1 MEQEKRTIKVALR
14 ENKTATADKAPYL
27 MTVIPN
33 GTAGIADIVA
43 EMRKD
48 GFNITEAMFRL
59 YLNALFEVAI
69 EHVRKGEKVQ
79 TPFGLMELAI
89 SGSMDCEDAKL
100 DPTRNEVYVKITPPA
115 SWRKALAEVE
125 GVIVNPATSD
135 LSIGNVLTVSLGRDG
150 FNVLRPGDAFSMSGR
165 GFPTDGTEDGA
176 VTLRDGEG
184 MVHVVEVESAR
195 RECLNCRAPR
205 TAAVGEGLLEVTLVG
220 GKKGDC
226 RFSASRKVKIVA
238 PRDAEKC

>member
-1 MEQEKRTIKVALR
+1 MEKKTIKVALR

-33 GTAGIADIVA
+33 GTAGIPELVA
-43 EMRKD
+43 SMREE
-48 GFNITEAMFRL
+48 GLNITEPMFRY
-59 YLNALFEVAI
+59 YLNAIFEVAI
-69 EHVRKGEKVQ
+69 EHVRKGEKVE

-89 SGSMDCEDAKL
+89 SGSMDHVDSKL
-100 DPTRNEVYVKITPPA
+100 DPKRNEVYVKITPPA

-135 LSIGNVLTVSLGRDG
+135 LAIGNVLTVSLGRDG
-150 FNVLRPGDAFSMSGR
+150 FNVLKPGEAFSMSGR

-176 VTLRDGEG
+176 VTLRDGAG
-184 MVHVVEVESAR
+184 TVHVVEVESAR

-205 TAAVGEGLLEVTLVG
+205 TAAPGAGLLEITLVG

-226 RFSASRKVKIVA
+226 RFTASRKVTV
-238 PRDAEKC
+238 RED

>member
-1 MEQEKRTIKVALR
+1 MKQEKKTIRVALR

-33 GTAGIADIVA
+33 GTAGIEDFVAD
-43 EMRKD
+43 MRAD
-48 GFNITEAMFRL
+48 GFNITVPMFQY
-59 YLNALFEVAI
+59 YLNAMFEVAI
-69 EHVRKGEKVQ
+69 DHVRKGEKVQ

-89 SGSMDCEDAKL
+89 SGSMDSADAPL
-100 DPTRNEVYVKITPPA
+100 DPKRNEVYVKITPPA

-125 GVIVNPATSD
+125 GVIVNPAVSD
-135 LSIGNVLTVSLGRDG
+135 LAIGNVLTVSLGRDG
-150 FNVLRPGDAFSMSGR
+150 FNVIKPGEDFSMSGR

-176 VTLRDGEG
+176 VTLRDGAG
-184 MVHVVEVESAR
+184 GVHVVEVVSVR

-205 TAAVGEGLLEVTLVG
+205 TAAAGDGLLEITLVG

-226 RFSASRKVKIVA
+226 RFTASRKVKIM
-238 PRDAEKC
+238 

>member
-1 MEQEKRTIKVALR
+1 MEKKTIKVALR

-33 GTAGIADIVA
+33 GTVGIPELVA
-43 EMRKD
+43 SMRED
-48 GFNITEAMFRL
+48 GLNVTEAQFRL
-59 YLNALFEVAI
+59 YLNAMLEVAI

-89 SGSMDCEDAKL
+89 SGSMDHVDSKL
-100 DPTRNEVYVKITPPA
+100 DPKRNEVYVKVTPPA

-135 LSIGNVLTVSLGRDG
+135 LAIGNVLTVSLGRDG
-150 FNVLRPGDAFSMSGR
+150 FNVLKPGEPFSMSGR

-176 VTLRDGEG
+176 VTLRDGAG
-184 MVHVVEVESAR
+184 TVHVVEVESAR

-205 TAAVGEGLLEVTLVG
+205 TAASGEGLLEITLVG

-226 RFSASRKVKIVA
+226 RFTASRKVRIL
-238 PRDAEKC
+238 PE